1 MSKFAL
7 YIFSGGEL
15 EEVISGLENIKKYI
29 KKYESSKRTV
39 KKVKVDSREIQPTRK

>member
-15 EEVISGLENIKKYI
+15 EEVISGLEHIKKYI
-29 KKYESSKRTV
+29 KDYESSKRTV
-39 KKVKVDSREIQPTRK
+39 KKVKADSRETQPARE